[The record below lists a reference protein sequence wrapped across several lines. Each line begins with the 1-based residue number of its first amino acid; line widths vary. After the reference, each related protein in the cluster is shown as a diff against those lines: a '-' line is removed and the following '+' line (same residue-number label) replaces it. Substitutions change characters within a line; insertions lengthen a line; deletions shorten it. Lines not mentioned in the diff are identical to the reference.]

1 MTTVFQN
8 KEVMEKERI
17 IEIEKIK
24 LLDEIETQKRH
35 NVKKLE

>member
-1 MTTVFQN
+1 
-8 KEVMEKERI
+8 MEKEQK
-17 IEIEKIK
+17 IEAEKIR